1 MSSEEMEKMIRKYL
15 MFKLDAFQGFID
27 TICYIFRGFPDKQ
40 NEIFEYIKHGAPHR
54 TDRECLEKVCGIVGF
69 TV

>member
-1 MSSEEMEKMIRKYL
+1 
-15 MFKLDAFQGFID
+15 MFKIDAFQGFID
-27 TICYIFRGFPDKQ
+27 AICYIFRGFPDKQ